1 MENIDRISI
10 VDARGL
16 HGDAPNGEANGGGGQ
31 VNLADAAV
39 AAAMRYRVGGPLIDG
54 LMAELGMAGGSL
66 NGMLSGSSA
75 DGRNVSPT
83 QHAAGTNGA
92 AAPKSDAAR

>member
-1 MENIDRISI
+1 
-10 VDARGL
+10 
-16 HGDAPNGEANGGGGQ
+16 
-31 VNLADAAV
+31 
-39 AAAMRYRVGGPLIDG
+39 LIDG

-75 DGRNVSPT
+75 DGRHVTPT